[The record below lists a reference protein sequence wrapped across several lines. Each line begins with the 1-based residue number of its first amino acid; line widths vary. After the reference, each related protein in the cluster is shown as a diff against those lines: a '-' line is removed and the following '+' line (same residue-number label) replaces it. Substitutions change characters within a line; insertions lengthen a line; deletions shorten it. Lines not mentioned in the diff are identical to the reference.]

1 MGSDAEG
8 KSPPALRLQPP
19 AALQSSGSPAVSLP
33 KQAGCSPRTTSHSP
47 AGPPRHT
54 TPQSPASCLCPSSF
68 SSPPDIV
75 PASDVPD
82 VAANGTSHSMTCE
95 KQFIPH
101 DEASLYCSETCR
113 MYDHSPTGFDGHSG
127 AGSYLSSGHPIYAT
141 EYNEPRDIIPRASP
155 SRPSSHYYSSSAGL
169 DESTSPH
176 HSSAMSALRSLTV
189 HPPSPPSPTG
199 PQSSLWPFSK
209 SAATSPAGSY
219 NKGPGSAFF
228 PSTYDGYSGYYNYTN
243 GMDRPLPTRNPSG
256 YSRPKSIE
264 LVTPLIGR

>member
-1 MGSDAEG
+1 MHHQRRKSGHGSANTSMTDVR
-8 KSPPALRLQPP
+8 K
-19 AALQSSGSPAVSLP
+19 AVTATDPSRYKRP
-33 KQAGCSPRTTSHSP
+33 SMNRRTTPVSTQKPGRKTRDRERDAQDAWADERESF
-47 AGPPRHT
+47 
-54 TPQSPASCLCPSSF
+54 PQFC
-68 SSPPDIV
+68 
-75 PASDVPD
+75 
-82 VAANGTSHSMTCE
+82 MTCE

-127 AGSYLSSGHPIYAT
+127 AGSYLSNAHPIYAS
-141 EYNEPRDIIPRASP
+141 EYSEPRDIIPRASP
-155 SRPSSHYYSSSAGL
+155 SRPSSHYYSTSAGL
-169 DESTSPH
+169 EEPTSPY

-219 NKGPGSAFF
+219 NKGGNSGFF